1 MGKISTNY
9 FFSIREIQESCM
21 SDIITLAQFQLKC
34 QFFPALFHK
43 DKEKDKYQ
51 IIKSDEKVS
60 KYMFPMIVQVIK
72 CGSRAEQ
79 IYLDC
84 SDIDYIYEVGP
95 LLVGR
100 KRFKKK
106 TFYFNIT
113 NNPGFYTVCDEE
125 GGYLHPMSLQSRFAP
140 VIHGVKQVASLEET
154 SATLPPITLPPE
166 TLQQLSIPSIN
177 SPPETLEHFSNGLR
191 MKRNEM
197 ENCNQFRMQCN
208 QIKFNEDSV
217 IALKCQEW
225 PKDIWKKFKKR
236 KLGHVNLQQLKGDL
250 TWVSILASSLSL
262 IHYVLV
268 LLIFYY
274 QIQQLSV

>member
-1 MGKISTNY
+1 
-9 FFSIREIQESCM
+9 M
-21 SDIITLAQFQLKC
+21 SDITLAQFHLKC

-43 DKEKDKYQ
+43 DKERDKYQ
-51 IIKSDEKVS
+51 VIKSDEKVS

-79 IYLDC
+79 MYLDS

-95 LLVGR
+95 LLVRR

-106 TFYFNIT
+106 TFYFDIT

-154 SATLPPITLPPE
+154 SATLPSVTLPSQ
-166 TLQQLSIPSIN
+166 TLQ
-177 SPPETLEHFSNGLR
+177 HFSNELR
-191 MKRNEM
+191 TERNEM
-197 ENCNQFRMQCN
+197 ENYNQFRMQHN
-208 QIKFNEDSV
+208 QIRINEDSV

-250 TWVSILASSLSL
+250 KWVSNLASNLSL
-262 IHYVLV
+262 IHSILV

-274 QIQQLSV
+274 KIQQLLA

>member
-1 MGKISTNY
+1 
-9 FFSIREIQESCM
+9 M
-21 SDIITLAQFQLKC
+21 SDITLAQFQLKC

-51 IIKSDEKVS
+51 IIKSDDKVS

-79 IYLDC
+79 IYLES
-84 SDIDYIYEVGP
+84 SDIDYMYEVGP

-106 TFYFNIT
+106 TFYFDIT
-113 NNPGFYTVCDEE
+113 NNPGYYTVCDEE
-125 GGYLHPMSLQSRFAP
+125 GGYLHPMSLQSRFAT

-154 SATLPPITLPPE
+154 SATLPSITLPPE
-166 TLQQLSIPSIN
+166 TLQQLSMPSIT
-177 SPPETLEHFSNGLR
+177 SPPETLEHISNQFG
-191 MKRNEM
+191 MARNEM
-197 ENCNQFRMQCN
+197 ENYNQFGMQRN
-208 QIKFNEDSV
+208 QIKINEDSV

-236 KLGHVNLQQLKGDL
+236 KLGHVNMQQLKGDFM
-250 TWVSILASSLSL
+250 WISNLASNLSL
-262 IHYVLV
+262 IQYVLV
-268 LLIFYY
+268 LLISYY
-274 QIQQLSV
+274 QIQQLLA